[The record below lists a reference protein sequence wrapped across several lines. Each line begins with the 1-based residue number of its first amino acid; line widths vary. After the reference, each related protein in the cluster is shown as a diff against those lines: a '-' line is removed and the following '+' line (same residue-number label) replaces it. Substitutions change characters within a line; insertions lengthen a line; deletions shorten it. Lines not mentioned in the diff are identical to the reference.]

1 MAGQLRRRIAV
12 AAAALAATGSL
23 ALVPTVPAHADVVCR
38 TVENAVQFNG
48 VNSNGGVDREFT
60 LHADR
65 GYHSYQIYY
74 LDGHGRWWVAGYGA
88 EHPNNDGFILL
99 EHTSGC

>member
-1 MAGQLRRRIAV
+1 
-12 AAAALAATGSL
+12 
-23 ALVPTVPAHADVVCR
+23 
-38 TVENAVQFNG
+38 
-48 VNSNGGVDREFT
+48 VDREFT